1 MIELSPST
9 KLANEIIELAS
20 QKYELDINDTIRAC
34 LKVAASVAAHETKI
48 DEEEKVKAKLLQL
61 VGEAFDEALVSVR
74 M

>member
-20 QKYELDINDTIRAC
+20 QKYKLDINDTIRAC